1 MENLLSYFQDTL
13 KRLQVAKNARLLL
26 AVSGGLDSVVLS
38 HLCFLSGLDFG
49 IAHVNFQLRGPES
62 DRDQGFVQQL
72 AGGYQKPFL
81 LEKFETA
88 AYAQKEKQSIQLAAR
103 NLRYTWF
110 NSLLGGAPQD
120 YQYLLTAHHLDDNI
134 ETMLMHFFR
143 GTGIQGLAGIPEK
156 NERLIRPLL
165 SVSKAALKDF
175 ATAHGLKWVEDS
187 SNDLDAYTRN
197 FFRNQLIPSLKG
209 IFPEINQH
217 LEKNLQ
223 RFSETAALYHQVI
236 EQYKK
241 KLLKTVG
248 KETHIPILLLQK
260 SIPLRTICFEIFKGY
275 HFSAAQTDDLVR
287 LMGSTNGKFIAS
299 PSHRVIKNRCW
310 LIIAPLEN
318 IEASHVIIDQNHD
331 HFTYPQGTLSL
342 KISMRQ
348 SLENISP
355 ATGSALLDADKIQ
368 FPLLLRKWKTGDYFY
383 PLGMTKKKKLAR
395 FFIDQK
401 LSKTDK
407 EKIWVLVMD
416 SQILWVVGQRI
427 DNRFSIQPSTKK
439 ILTIK
444 NADV

>member
-13 KRLQVAKNARLLL
+13 KKLQVAKNARLLL

-38 HLCFLSGLDFG
+38 HLSFRSGLDFG

-62 DRDQGFVQQL
+62 DRDERFVQQM
-72 AGGYQKPFL
+72 AGRYQKPFL
-81 LEKFETA
+81 LAKFETA

-103 NLRYTWF
+103 NLRYDWF
-110 NSLLGGAPQD
+110 RSLLGNAPED
-120 YQYLLTAHHLDDNI
+120 YQFLLTAHHLDDNI

-143 GTGIQGLAGIPEK
+143 GTGIHGLAGIPEK

-165 SVSKAALKDF
+165 SVSKIILKDF
-175 ATAHGLKWVEDS
+175 ATAHGLEWVEDS
-187 SNDLDAYTRN
+187 SNDSDEYTRN
-197 FFRNQLIPSLKG
+197 FFRNQLIPSLRG
-209 IFPEINQH
+209 FFPEINQH

-236 EQYKK
+236 DQYKK

-260 SIPLRTICFEIFKGY
+260 VTPFRTICFEIFKEY
-275 HFSAAQTDDLVR
+275 HFSAAQTDELIR
-287 LMGSTNGKFIAS
+287 LMGSSNGKFIAS
-299 PSHRVIKNRCW
+299 ASHRVIKNRRW

-318 IEASHVIIDQNHD
+318 TEVSHVIVDQNRD
-331 HFTYPQGTLSL
+331 YFSYPEGKLSL
-342 KISMRQ
+342 KISLRQ

-355 ATGSALLDADKIQ
+355 ATGTALLDAEKIQ

-383 PLGMTKKKKLAR
+383 PLGMNKKKKLAR

-401 LSKTDK
+401 LSKTAK
-407 EKIWVLVMD
+407 EKVWVLVME
-416 SQILWVVGQRI
+416 SQILWVVGHRI
-427 DNRFSIQPSTKK
+427 DNRFRIQPSTKK

-444 NADV
+444 NVDV